1 MKIIINI
8 LNIVV
13 TKADN
18 KYNININI
26 KLALLRAPI
35 SQTWSHASN
44 ALKGGSRDHAPFLEI
59 YCTPTDD
66 GDVGGGD
73 DDGGDVRGGDDDG
86 GDGGDGAC
94 NAGDEEKLD

>member
-8 LNIVV
+8 LNIAV

-18 KYNININI
+18 KYNINIKI

-44 ALKGGSRDHAPFLEI
+44 ALKGGSRDHAPFLGI

-66 GDVGGGD
+66 GDVG
-73 DDGGDVRGGDDDG
+73 GGDDDG

-94 NAGDEEKLD
+94 NAGDEEKLE

>member
-18 KYNININI
+18 KYNINIKI

-44 ALKGGSRDHAPFLEI
+44 ALKGGSRDHAPFLGI

-66 GDVGGGD
+66 GDVGGD
-73 DDGGDVRGGDDDG
+73 DVGGS
-86 GDGGDGAC
+86 GDGAC
-94 NAGDEEKLD
+94 NAGDEEKVE